1 MGAIQN
7 ASFSLSLG
15 GKRQMMNRVIGEYIG
30 TTGGPLLIIFGA
42 MHGNEPAGVKA
53 IDLALKM
60 LEVEPIKNPDFKY
73 YGTMLGLIGNLSA
86 YKNGER
92 FINKDLNRCWLKDD
106 IHKMGTEKTLS
117 AEEEEMN
124 EVLSIVKKSIAKH
137 VPSKVIFLDLHT
149 TSSDG
154 GIFSIVGD
162 GQASLNIA
170 KQIHAPVILGMLEG
184 LRGTTLHYFTEEN
197 INYKTA
203 ALTFESGQH
212 EDPLSVNR
220 AIAAII
226 TCMRTIESVKPTDV
240 ENQHDSILKRY
251 SENLPEVARLLYNHR
266 IVQGDEF
273 KMKEGYQNFQKVSL
287 GETLAIDSQGEIKA
301 KNDGMILM
309 PLYQKKGEDGFF
321 IIKEVVHEN

>member
-1 MGAIQN
+1 
-7 ASFSLSLG
+7 
-15 GKRQMMNRVIGEYIG
+15 MNRVIGEYIG
-30 TTGGPLLIIFGA
+30 TKRGPLLIIFGA

-53 IDLALKM
+53 IDLSLKM
-60 LEVEPIKNPDFKY
+60 LEVEPIKNPDFEY
-73 YGTMLGLIGNLSA
+73 HGTVLGLIGNLAA
-86 YKNGER
+86 YKKGER
-92 FINKDLNRCWLKDD
+92 FINKDLNRCWIKDD
-106 IHKMGTEKTLS
+106 IDKMETKESLS
-117 AEEEEMN
+117 AEEEEMM

-137 VPSKVIFLDLHT
+137 APSEVVFLDLHT

-162 GQASLNIA
+162 DDASLNIA

-184 LRGTTLHYFTEEN
+184 LKGTTLHYFTEKN
-197 INYKTA
+197 LNYKTA

-226 TCMRTIESVKPTDV
+226 TCMRTIASVKPTDV
-240 ENQHDSILKRY
+240 ENQHDNILKKY
-251 SENLPEVARLLYNHR
+251 SENLPQVARLLYKHN
-266 IVQGDEF
+266 IEPKDEF
-273 KMKEGYQNFQKVSL
+273 KMKDGYKNFQKVGEGESL
-287 GETLAIDSQGEIKA
+287 ANDTQGEIKS

-321 IIKEVVHEN
+321 IIKEE